1 MIECEIYDRIVSSIL
16 TDEYFVNQKAIWENM
31 GNNSIIIREKS
42 I

>member
-16 TDEYFVNQKAIWENM
+16 TDENQKAIWENM